1 MKDEIIRLLGLRRD
15 KILQDAKIPKA
26 KFYDLEDFNAQ
37 KKKIFTNDVDEICL
51 LAILNEETINIAP
64 LKNDEV
70 NYSEVYVVYVSLK
83 KDNNSSKIIDVIQ
96 KNIPNPT
103 IVILS
108 FKNKVLIA
116 TARKRLSRAE
126 KNRQVTESEQSTPW
140 LAIDDQPQP
149 IQSYLNGLN
158 ITNFSFQNLYNFY
171 QEFSL
176 YIYQSV
182 LLPFSPDFKF
192 AKALSIEALEP
203 TLADYLAKQ
212 AEIRSLTE
220 EESETLNFGD
230 KIAIHQKL
238 VKAQLAL
245 GGMTAVINN
254 LLATK

>member
-37 KKKIFTNDVDEICL
+37 KKKIFTNDVDEIYL

-70 NYSEVYVVYVSLK
+70 NYSEVYMVYVTLK

-103 IVILS
+103 VVILNL
-108 FKNKVLIA
+108 KNKILVA

-126 KNRQVTESEQSTPW
+126 KNKQVIESEQSTPW
-140 LAIDDQPQP
+140 LAIDDLAQP
-149 IQSYLNGLN
+149 IQGYLNGLN

-176 YIYQSV
+176 YIYQSI
-182 LLPFSPDFKF
+182 LLPFSSDFKF
-192 AKALSIEALEP
+192 AKALSIEVLEP

-212 AEIRSLTE
+212 SEIRSLAE
-220 EESETLNFGD
+220 EELKTLNFGD

-238 VKAQLAL
+238 VKAQVAL
-245 GGMTAVINN
+245 GDMTVVINN
-254 LLATK
+254 LLAIK